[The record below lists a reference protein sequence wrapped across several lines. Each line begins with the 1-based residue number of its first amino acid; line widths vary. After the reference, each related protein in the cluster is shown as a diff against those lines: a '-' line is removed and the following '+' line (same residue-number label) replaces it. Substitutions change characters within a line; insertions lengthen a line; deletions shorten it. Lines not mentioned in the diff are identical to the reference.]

1 VIAGER
7 SDVKTCAPERRQ
19 MPGIAGR
26 SRDIGA
32 ALRSAI
38 GVRHLDVPGQDAGA
52 AEDCAGAIEET
63 IGIGFV
69 QNQIAY

>member
-1 VIAGER
+1 
-7 SDVKTCAPERRQ
+7 

-52 AEDCAGAIEET
+52 AEDFAGAIEET